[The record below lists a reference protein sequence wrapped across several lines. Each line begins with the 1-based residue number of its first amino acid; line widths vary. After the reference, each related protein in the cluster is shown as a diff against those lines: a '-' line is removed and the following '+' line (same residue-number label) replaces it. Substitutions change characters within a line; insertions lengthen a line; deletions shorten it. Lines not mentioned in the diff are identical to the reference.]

1 MKTMNLRQKLEMQG
15 CPKLRHLSVFI
26 ILSLLSFSSFSFE
39 HKVAN
44 SRTPASAFE
53 EEVLTVPVEVKSI
66 SQTLFAE
73 DDAGVMKGMRDNLS
87 SWQET
92 EDYAQKWNLKSTHLY
107 NTPTMK
113 EKKSYISK
121 NILRYAD
128 KRFAGEMKNAEEGS
142 TLKKVGEVEK
152 NLHPNL
158 SVPVSRNVSIKFKAR
173 VLQGK
178 AMMEVRNPWL
188 DVNATVGL
196 NGKARVVSKKDF
208 NQTGTS
214 TGVEYSVNDSVWIA
228 FVDQEITKNI
238 KARLSSTTSPANNDA
253 DKRVELMASFPFNL

>member
-1 MKTMNLRQKLEMQG
+1 MKTMNLRQKLETRG

-26 ILSLLSFSSFSFE
+26 ISSLLSYSSFSFE

-44 SRTPASAFE
+44 SRTPASAFD
-53 EEVLTVPVEVKSI
+53 EEVLTVPVEIKPI

-73 DDAGVMKGMRDNLS
+73 DDAGVMKGMRDSLT

-92 EDYAQKWNLKSTHLY
+92 EDYAQKWDLKSTHLY
-107 NTPTMK
+107 KTPSMK
-113 EKKSYISK
+113 EKKSFIAK
-121 NILRYAD
+121 NLLRYAD
-128 KRFAGEMKNAEEGS
+128 KRFAGEMRNAEEGS
-142 TLKKVGEVEK
+142 TLKKVSEVEK
-152 NLHPNL
+152 NLHPNV

-188 DVNATVGL
+188 DINATIGV
-196 NGKARVVSKKDF
+196 NGKTRVLSKKDF

-214 TGVEYSVNDSVWIA
+214 TGAEYSVNDSVWVA

-238 KARLSSTTSPANNDA
+238 KARLSSTTLPDKNDA
-253 DKRVELMASFPFNL
+253 DKRVELNATFPFNL